1 MEAGQEIQGVPAP
14 LIVQTPYE
22 KVRVIRIS
30 KAQYNM
36 LRSFTESSL
45 RNYPWRIGY
54 EYPTYFEWV
63 KEGKWTL
70 TVFKNVEIAKAEKL
84 PTRGIFKV
92 TSNVTPFAV
101 LSRGGNEVMFVLVG
115 GEVGLLF
122 YNGRVMLA
130 FTREAPITITP
141 MIPIPFSRPIP
152 VREIINTLNHYV
164 SF

>member
-1 MEAGQEIQGVPAP
+1 MGQVQGVSTP
-14 LIVQTPYE
+14 LTVQTPYE

-45 RNYPWRIGY
+45 RNYPWRTGY
-54 EYPTYFEWV
+54 EYPDRFEWV
-63 KEGKWTL
+63 KEGKWAL
-70 TVFKNVEIAKAEKL
+70 TVFKNVEKAEALVEL
-84 PTRGIFKV
+84 PVRGIYRI
-92 TSNVTPFAV
+92 TATPAPV
-101 LSRGGNEVMFVLVG
+101 AILSSAK
-115 GEVGLLF
+115 GEVWFVALPSDIGML
-122 YNGRVMLA
+122 YTGRVMLA

-141 MIPIPFSRPIP
+141 MIPLPFSRPIP